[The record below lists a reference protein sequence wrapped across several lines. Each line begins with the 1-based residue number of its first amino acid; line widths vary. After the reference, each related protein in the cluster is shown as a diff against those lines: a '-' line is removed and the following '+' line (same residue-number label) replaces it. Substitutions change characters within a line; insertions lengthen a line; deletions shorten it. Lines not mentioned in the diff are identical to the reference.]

1 MRRGR
6 ALGHGRWV
14 SLLLAGIVGF
24 LLGDWHAL
32 NSRPAGL
39 SPSQHIA
46 MRFPEP
52 KIKSEPAAAEAA
64 AEQPTGAVATGAGVF
79 GGQQIA
85 LLSPDPMVPVR
96 KPLTQPVTQAAQ
108 PPVQTAL
115 PEPSSIPAPAQAAPL
130 PAAKSIASPRVA
142 MVAPQARPEPKPV
155 PDAGAHRAGRQ
166 GFMLNDGQIASIK
179 ARLRL
184 TPDQEQMWP
193 AVEAALR
200 NIAYARAREA
210 RRPGAAANTS
220 LASLDPDSDAVQGL
234 KSAAVPLI
242 MSFNDDQKNQ
252 VRSLAHVMGLDR
264 LASAF

>member
-1 MRRGR
+1 
-6 ALGHGRWV
+6 
-14 SLLLAGIVGF
+14 
-24 LLGDWHAL
+24 
-32 NSRPAGL
+32 
-39 SPSQHIA
+39 
-46 MRFPEP
+46 
-52 KIKSEPAAAEAA
+52 
-64 AEQPTGAVATGAGVF
+64 
-79 GGQQIA
+79 
-85 LLSPDPMVPVR
+85 
-96 KPLTQPVTQAAQ
+96 
-108 PPVQTAL
+108 
-115 PEPSSIPAPAQAAPL
+115 
-130 PAAKSIASPRVA
+130 
-142 MVAPQARPEPKPV
+142 VAPQARPEPKAV
-155 PDAGAHRAGRQ
+155 QEAGAHRAGHQ

-200 NIAYARAREA
+200 NIAYAKAREA

-264 LASAF
+264 LASEF